1 MALIKCPECGKSIS
15 DKASKCPHC
24 GIPSEYFC
32 NVNTDAVNH
41 DLSAIDYKG
50 LSNVLISFD
59 SDYVSLFS
67 ADHYISQREKQH
79 LHDTYDN
86 YYTSLKNKLIF
97 QYVCNN
103 ASSFRID
110 IDALKLFLRRMHTL
124 EENITTHNSD
134 YIEKTLVQEKEYF
147 DNILTDIDPNICRDT
162 DCSLR
167 KTRRRS
173 PTFPF
178 QRRNALSQSR

>member
-50 LSNVLISFD
+50 LSNVLISFH

-86 YYTSLKNKLIF
+86 YYTSLKNTLIF
-97 QYVCNN
+97 Q
-103 ASSFRID
+103 
-110 IDALKLFLRRMHTL
+110 
-124 EENITTHNSD
+124 
-134 YIEKTLVQEKEYF
+134 
-147 DNILTDIDPNICRDT
+147 
-162 DCSLR
+162 
-167 KTRRRS
+167 
-173 PTFPF
+173 
-178 QRRNALSQSR
+178 